1 MTENHLHLFQEPDH
15 ASIDEI
21 RELELSDADI
31 IDAMREI
38 PGYID
43 ITTTDFRTIYHLA
56 HAHAVER
63 MNSRMC
69 ARNLMRSPIQP
80 LHPTTPLYQAAGLFV
95 RQGVKALPVVV
106 GGGLVTGILTETDIL
121 KRLGADSFFG
131 AASAIARTV
140 RHTLQMLSRDSDE
153 HDDDITG
160 GDGDRACRIY
170 ADHVRLQ
177 ESRGAQHAGRRRPW
191 SSCRPPD
198 AQGLSRRL
206 PARSPIGRVRTV
218 CRAVRPP

>member
-1 MTENHLHLFQEPDH
+1 MTENNLHLFQEPDH
-15 ASIDEI
+15 TSIDEI

-80 LHPTTPLYQAAGLFV
+80 LHPKTPLYQAAGLFV

-106 GGGLVTGILTETDIL
+106 GGGLVSGILTETDIL
-121 KRLGADSFFG
+121 KRLGADSFLELLPRLLEHCDQLAECCHETATSMMMTSPAVTVTEQAGFSEIMSAFRNHG
-131 AASAIARTV
+131 GRSMPVVDGRSRLVGLLMRKDFLASCQLD
-140 RHTLQMLSRDSDE
+140 LQSLDE
-153 HDDDITG
+153 EALD
-160 GDGDRACRIY
+160 
-170 ADHVRLQ
+170 
-177 ESRGAQHAGRRRPW
+177 
-191 SSCRPPD
+191 
-198 AQGLSRRL
+198 
-206 PARSPIGRVRTV
+206 
-218 CRAVRPP
+218 

>member
-80 LHPTTPLYQAAGLFV
+80 LNPTTPLYQAAGLFV

-106 GGGLVTGILTETDIL
+106 GGGLVSGILTETDIL
-121 KRLGADSFFG
+121 KRLGADSFLELLPRLLEQCDRLAECCHETATSTMMTSPAVTVTERAGFSEIMCAFRSHG
-131 AASAIARTV
+131 GRSMPVVDGRGRLVGLLMRKDFLAACQLDLQSLDEE
-140 RHTLQMLSRDSDE
+140 TLD
-153 HDDDITG
+153 
-160 GDGDRACRIY
+160 
-170 ADHVRLQ
+170 
-177 ESRGAQHAGRRRPW
+177 
-191 SSCRPPD
+191 
-198 AQGLSRRL
+198 
-206 PARSPIGRVRTV
+206 
-218 CRAVRPP
+218 

>member
-1 MTENHLHLFQEPDH
+1 MTENHLRLFQEPDH

-69 ARNLMRSPIQP
+69 ARNLMRSPIQA
-80 LHPTTPLYQAAGLFV
+80 LHPTTPLDQAAGFFV

-106 GGGLVTGILTETDIL
+106 GGGLVSGILTETDIL
-121 KRLGADSFFG
+121 KRLGAGSFLELLPRLLEHCDRLADG
-131 AASAIARTV
+131 CHETATSAMMTSAAICVS
-140 RHTLQMLSRDSDE
+140 E
-153 HDDDITG
+153 
-160 GDGDRACRIY
+160 
-170 ADHVRLQ
+170 
-177 ESRGAQHAGRRRPW
+177 HAGFSEIMSAFKSHGGRSMPVVDERSRLL
-191 SSCRPPD
+191 
-198 AQGLSRRL
+198 GLLMRKDFLAACQLDVQSIR
-206 PARSPIGRVRTV
+206 
-218 CRAVRPP
+218 